1 MRKPILLAAAGVLL
15 ALGRVS
21 AQDPVVGAP
30 DAEALFTSK
39 DPALHRNKQAAY
51 HIERDLLEAGHW
63 ELADQWLTE
72 RYIQHNP
79 NAASGRAGVIAFFT
93 QVLKVQPKPI
103 PAKLS
108 AKVVA
113 VVAEGDYV
121 VVIPPR
127 TMKDPKDPTKSY
139 TTSWFDMWRFV
150 DGKAD
155 EHWDGATKAGGPQ

>member
-1 MRKPILLAAAGVLL
+1 MRRSIPLVIFGVTLAAAP
-15 ALGRVS
+15 AR

-63 ELADQWLTE
+63 ELADKWLTE

-79 NAASGRAGVIAFFT
+79 NAASGRAGVIKFFT
-93 QVLKVQPKPI
+93 EVMKVKPTPI
-103 PAKLS
+103 QQKLRS
-108 AKVVA
+108 KIVSVT
-113 VVAEGDYV
+113 AEGDMV
-121 VVIPPR
+121 SVAWPR
-127 TMKDPKDPTKSY
+127 EYKDPKDPSKTY
-139 TTSWFDMWRFV
+139 TTTWFDMWRIK

-155 EHWDGATKAGGPQ
+155 EHWDSAMKN